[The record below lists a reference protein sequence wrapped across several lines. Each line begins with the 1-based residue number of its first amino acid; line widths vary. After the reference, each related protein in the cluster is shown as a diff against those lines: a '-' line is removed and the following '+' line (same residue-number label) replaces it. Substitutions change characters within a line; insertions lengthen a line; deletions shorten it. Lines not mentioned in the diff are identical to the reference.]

1 MIGKNNS
8 YLYEVKKGTKVE
20 TYSIKKFKIGA
31 ASVVIGA
38 SIFFGAG
45 SVAQAGEISLNNAL
59 KTIEVTQGSLDV
71 PKVYNKPI
79 LENTKES
86 VASAVASKV
95 GTKISET
102 KVTNEEKSKVETV
115 KKEILKAS
123 IVTLEEKLKS
133 AQDTDKIVIETAK
146 EVIAAAK
153 VVVTNEKATQSEI
166 DIQVQKIQDLS
177 IVVTEA
183 KVKAFDKKL
192 EEKKEAEQR
201 DKEVTATKKE
211 KEVAKVKKELT
222 QVASEAEVTNTL
234 AKIELNKKD
243 LKVEAKPAVQ
253 AVVVKNEE
261 AIKLA
266 KELLGN
272 DKATKEQIAN
282 SLAELSNSIKAV
294 YTQLEKAGVKRSG
307 KFDVSLTETEV
318 EPLQD
323 ASTEIGKKWLAD
335 HGYTSLTDIP
345 IKTKERNGAEIKNLN
360 GQIQWLDFGDK
371 KAWTKLKENGQLQV
385 GSAFEKE
392 IIPGYTVKLTVKEL
406 KPFDATDVYKRRV
419 AGTVY
424 QNSYKPDGENR
435 VDANNGKPTVTG
447 IGGVPQGYWSET
459 KNSGLDTG
467 KAKTTIGGVGADGV
481 GRDATVAG
489 VKFTIE
495 AKYNGKLIKPSIVM
509 TSGEQIG
516 DKETEIY
523 TTNGTPWDL
532 LALIGHG
539 QAKHYLPLNKFNT
552 LFDPRSMKRLG
563 DQAFVDALAAGKFA
577 TPDSATAGL
586 GSQVFGGYTNMDG
599 RATPI
604 VSSNNVTEV
613 GFYLLTTGQ
622 QSSMLGIKISDYGD
636 LPESYGKVEHYLKTK
651 TLDSVTGAE
660 KQIQQPYLGTVKAD
674 PESNPGRNIS
684 GENSDDETDHA
695 DEGVDQLMPSDF
707 IVRNKETGLSA
718 IRPILGPNNTHK
730 IKIKAS
736 ANGNE
741 NFNGPLEKAYVRGF
755 IDFNN
760 NGKFDQGEESDIKEV
775 TGNNQIVELT
785 FHNTHVIDENN
796 DIIKFR
802 VRIATDRTQVENPT
816 GIAYSGEVEDNQVQV
831 TNPPRGDY
839 EETTGKQGDKQR
851 ISFEYISHNKG
862 DEPGDLGSKNG
873 SVTFNSYGKIDY
885 TQERNSI
892 TAETTKTA
900 QGGVRIVNETGQLV
914 TNLNVPGQGTYEVSD
929 TGVTFTPDPAFVGKA
944 SGVVLRAVD
953 ANGQSTGW
961 EAVTDGDVLTNT
973 NNGGHSAGNNKSM
986 DAVYV
991 PIVEPKEMT
1000 GHSKETTG
1008 LQGKEQKGIPLF
1020 KVNAGREAERIVSPS
1035 TQYIAKLVDPKSGS
1049 IINETSITVENEGT
1063 YTIVPETG
1071 EVKFQP
1077 LLSFK
1082 GTAGGVTVELTGPVG
1097 FDKDGVPSLSTAR
1110 AKYIPTV
1117 IAVSPT
1123 AEAATSTGIQGEVQT
1138 GKPIFKKGHEEVP
1151 IKENSIKLL
1160 NSDGDEVTETPA
1172 LGEGNKEVGK
1182 YTVDSS
1188 TGIVTFTP
1196 TDKSYIGTVVP
1207 ARVQAKDINET
1218 KVETKYTPSIVGV
1231 KPQASPA
1238 TSTGIQGEIQEGTV
1252 TFTAGKAVIGD
1263 VEKSVP
1269 IKVGSSKLIG
1279 SDGTEVTE
1287 VPAYANDG
1295 VKQVG
1300 TYSITPGINKVI
1312 FTPTDK
1318 TYTGTVLPVD
1328 VQAEDENGTKVRTTY
1343 TPHILGVSPTAKP
1356 AVSKDI
1362 QGKEQTKEV
1371 LFKPG
1376 KTTIDGVDKEVP
1388 LDSSTFKLLDENG
1401 QERDSVPAKSS
1412 DGLKEIGTYRIKVVD
1427 NKPVVVFTPSDK
1439 TYTGEVREVTIQV
1452 KDTNGSKVTTTYTP
1466 TIVPVRPISTPVRSI
1481 GVQGLPQEGTPIFT
1495 AGKAMLNGKE
1505 VEVPLSTKAPKLV
1518 NPETG
1523 LPTDEKAIKVPNEG
1537 TYTIDENGKVTFT
1550 PEPQFTGVANGVEV
1564 QREDQNGTSVNAK
1577 YTPTVKGVTPT
1588 SKDVTS
1594 IGDKGEKQFG
1604 TPVFKAGSTTIN
1616 NEKVEVPIDEN
1627 VAPRLEGADEE
1638 GKVVIP
1644 KEGIYTI
1651 DATGKVTFTPEN
1663 DFVGVATGVTVK
1675 RVDKN
1680 GTLVTATYTPTVL
1693 GKTTTENVIS
1703 EGAKNQPQSNTPL
1716 FKGDIDTTVPPT
1728 FEDKTKEKVISG
1740 QGTYTINDEGVV
1752 TFIPEKDYVGTATA
1766 VEVVRRDKNGRTIKA
1781 TYTPTVR
1788 PETKYVTVENN
1799 GKETELIPTKDGKY
1813 PEEKIERY
1821 RVIKTETDEK
1831 GNTKHIYEKVNT
1843 FFKDKEGNEIP
1854 KYPSEPGT
1862 VDKKDI
1868 PEYRFVESKKLPNG
1882 DTEHVYEKIKL
1893 PRIIAR
1899 DKEGNIIPGFEYDML
1914 SPILEIPEYRYTGEE
1929 KLPDGTIKRIYEP
1942 ILTIHK
1948 DKQGNPIPNV
1958 PEIEKGIKRSRNI
1971 PGYRL
1976 VKTKTL
1982 PNGDIEY
1989 VYEKNSISVVEK
2001 ITKWTDDNGNLLKPS
2016 EKGLVNSGEIE
2027 GYEFVRTIVDEVGN
2041 IQHIFKK
2048 KSRIPESSR
2057 ITIWTDEDGNE
2068 LRLSEK
2074 GTRGI
2079 GMIEGY
2085 EFVRTVVEENG
2096 NLRHIFKKVSVTA
2109 KKVQIKRLAN
2119 TGTETT
2125 NVVGLGV
2132 LLAGIATVIKK
2143 RRKKY

>member
-8 YLYEVKKGTKVE
+8 YLFEVKKGTKVE
-20 TYSIKKFKIGA
+20 SYSIKKFKVGT

-45 SVAQAGEISLNNAL
+45 AVQAAEEVSNS
-59 KTIEVTQGSLDV
+59 TIVDNTTNEAGKAEAV
-71 PKVYNKPI
+71 PKAEAKPVV
-79 LENTKES
+79 ETTKEN
-86 VASAVASKV
+86 VAAAVAEKV
-95 GTKISET
+95 GAKTPKAE
-102 KVTNEEKSKVETV
+102 V

-123 IVTLEEKLKS
+123 IATLEEKLKS
-133 AQDTDKIVIETAK
+133 AQDADKAAVEAAKEALATAK
-146 EVIAAAK
+146 AVLA
-153 VVVTNEKATQSEI
+153 NEEATQAGV
-166 DIQVQKIQDLS
+166 DAQAQAVQALS
-177 IVVTEA
+177 QVVTEA
-183 KVKAFDKKL
+183 KTQAFDKKL
-192 EEKKEAEQR
+192 EEKKEAYQ
-201 DKEVTATKKE
+201 KEKEAKATKEE
-211 KEVAKVKKELT
+211 KEVAAAKKELT

-234 AKIELNKKD
+234 AKTELSKKD

-253 AVVVKNEE
+253 AAVVKNEE
-261 AIKLA
+261 ALKVA

-272 DKATKEQIAN
+272 DKATTEQIAK

-294 YTQLEKAGVKRSG
+294 YTQLENAGAKRNG
-307 KFDVSLTETEV
+307 KFDVALAEVETEY
-318 EPLQD
+318 LQD
-323 ASTEIGKKWLAD
+323 ASTETGKKWLAD

-459 KNSGLDTG
+459 KRSGLDTG
-467 KAKTTIGGVGADGV
+467 KAKTTIGGVGAGGV
-481 GRDATVAG
+481 GQDATVAG

-509 TSGEQIG
+509 TSGEQIAEH
-516 DKETEIY
+516 ETEIY

-539 QAKHYLPLNKFNT
+539 QAKHYLPLNKFNR
-552 LFDPRSMKRLG
+552 LFDLRSMERLG
-563 DQAFVDALAAGKFA
+563 DKAFVDALAAGKFA

-586 GSQVFGGYTNMDG
+586 GSQVFGGYTNIDG

-604 VSSNNVTEV
+604 VSSSNVTEV

-636 LPESYGKVEHYLKTK
+636 LPESYGEVEHYLKTK

-674 PESNPGRNIS
+674 PESTPGRNIS
-684 GENSDDETDHA
+684 GENSDDETDYA

-741 NFNGPLEKAYVRGF
+741 SFNGPLEKAYVRGF

-929 TGVTFTPDPAFVGKA
+929 TAVTFTPDPAFVGKA

-1188 TGIVTFTP
+1188 TGIVTFAP

-1252 TFTAGKAVIGD
+1252 TFTGGKAVIGD

-1300 TYSITPGINKVI
+1300 TYSITPGTNKVI

-1362 QGKEQTKEV
+1362 QGKEQMKEV

-1412 DGLKEIGTYRIKVVD
+1412 DGLKEIGTYRINVVD

-1523 LPTDEKAIKVPNEG
+1523 LPMDEKAIKVPNEG
-1537 TYTIDENGKVTFT
+1537 TYAIDENGKVTFT

-1651 DATGKVTFTPEN
+1651 DATGKVTFTPED

-1752 TFIPEKDYVGTATA
+1752 TFTPEKDYVGTATA
-1766 VEVVRRDKNGRTIKA
+1766 VEVVRKDKNGRTIKA

-1813 PEEKIERY
+1813 PEEKIEGY

-1882 DTEHVYEKIKL
+1882 DTEHVYEKVNTVFK
-1893 PRIIAR
+1893 
-1899 DKEGNIIPGFEYDML
+1899 DKEGNVIPGTTTEVGEQPKKDIPGYRFVETKKLPNGDIEHVYEKVTTPTPSVEKPKGLIRDTEGNVIPGFEFDML
-1914 SPILEIPEYRYTGEE
+1914 SPVLDIPEYQYVETVTD
-1929 KLPDGTIKRIYEP
+1929 PDGTVRHIYRAKQ
-1942 ILTIHK
+1942 TIHRDK
-1948 DKQGNPIPNV
+1948 DGNPIPNV
-1958 PEIEKGIKRSRNI
+1958 PAKEKGLKGSRNI

-1976 VKTKTL
+1976 VETKTL
-1982 PNGDIEY
+1982 PNGDVEH
-1989 VYEKNSISVVEK
+1989 VYEKVTTPTPAAV
-2001 ITKWTDDNGNLLKPS
+2001 ITTWTDENGNPLKPS
-2016 EKGLVNSGEIE
+2016 ENGAKGE
-2027 GYEFVRTIVDEVGN
+2027 GTF
-2041 IQHIFKK
+2041 
-2048 KSRIPESSR
+2048 
-2057 ITIWTDEDGNE
+2057 
-2068 LRLSEK
+2068 
-2074 GTRGI
+2074 
-2079 GMIEGY
+2079 EGY
-2085 EFVRTVVEENG
+2085 EFVRTVVDENG
-2096 NLRHIFKKVSVTA
+2096 NVRHIFRKVTA
-2109 KKVQIKRLAN
+2109 ATPKAQVKRLAN
-2119 TGTETT
+2119 TGSETA
-2125 NVVGLGV
+2125 NSAVAGFGV
-2132 LLAGIATVIKK
+2132 LLAGIAAAIRK
-2143 RRKKY
+2143 RKKED

>member
-1 MIGKNNS
+1 
-8 YLYEVKKGTKVE
+8 
-20 TYSIKKFKIGA
+20 
-31 ASVVIGA
+31 
-38 SIFFGAG
+38 
-45 SVAQAGEISLNNAL
+45 
-59 KTIEVTQGSLDV
+59 
-71 PKVYNKPI
+71 
-79 LENTKES
+79 
-86 VASAVASKV
+86 
-95 GTKISET
+95 
-102 KVTNEEKSKVETV
+102 
-115 KKEILKAS
+115 
-123 IVTLEEKLKS
+123 
-133 AQDTDKIVIETAK
+133 
-146 EVIAAAK
+146 
-153 VVVTNEKATQSEI
+153 
-166 DIQVQKIQDLS
+166 
-177 IVVTEA
+177 
-183 KVKAFDKKL
+183 
-192 EEKKEAEQR
+192 
-201 DKEVTATKKE
+201 
-211 KEVAKVKKELT
+211 
-222 QVASEAEVTNTL
+222 
-234 AKIELNKKD
+234 
-243 LKVEAKPAVQ
+243 
-253 AVVVKNEE
+253 
-261 AIKLA
+261 
-266 KELLGN
+266 
-272 DKATKEQIAN
+272 
-282 SLAELSNSIKAV
+282 
-294 YTQLEKAGVKRSG
+294 
-307 KFDVSLTETEV
+307 
-318 EPLQD
+318 
-323 ASTEIGKKWLAD
+323 
-335 HGYTSLTDIP
+335 
-345 IKTKERNGAEIKNLN
+345 
-360 GQIQWLDFGDK
+360 
-371 KAWTKLKENGQLQV
+371 
-385 GSAFEKE
+385 
-392 IIPGYTVKLTVKEL
+392 
-406 KPFDATDVYKRRV
+406 
-419 AGTVY
+419 
-424 QNSYKPDGENR
+424 
-435 VDANNGKPTVTG
+435 
-447 IGGVPQGYWSET
+447 
-459 KNSGLDTG
+459 
-467 KAKTTIGGVGADGV
+467 
-481 GRDATVAG
+481 
-489 VKFTIE
+489 
-495 AKYNGKLIKPSIVM
+495 
-509 TSGEQIG
+509 
-516 DKETEIY
+516 
-523 TTNGTPWDL
+523 
-532 LALIGHG
+532 
-539 QAKHYLPLNKFNT
+539 
-552 LFDPRSMKRLG
+552 
-563 DQAFVDALAAGKFA
+563 
-577 TPDSATAGL
+577 
-586 GSQVFGGYTNMDG
+586 
-599 RATPI
+599 
-604 VSSNNVTEV
+604 
-613 GFYLLTTGQ
+613 
-622 QSSMLGIKISDYGD
+622 
-636 LPESYGKVEHYLKTK
+636 
-651 TLDSVTGAE
+651 
-660 KQIQQPYLGTVKAD
+660 
-674 PESNPGRNIS
+674 
-684 GENSDDETDHA
+684 
-695 DEGVDQLMPSDF
+695 
-707 IVRNKETGLSA
+707 
-718 IRPILGPNNTHK
+718 
-730 IKIKAS
+730 
-736 ANGNE
+736 
-741 NFNGPLEKAYVRGF
+741 
-755 IDFNN
+755 
-760 NGKFDQGEESDIKEV
+760 
-775 TGNNQIVELT
+775 
-785 FHNTHVIDENN
+785 
-796 DIIKFR
+796 
-802 VRIATDRTQVENPT
+802 
-816 GIAYSGEVEDNQVQV
+816 
-831 TNPPRGDY
+831 
-839 EETTGKQGDKQR
+839 
-851 ISFEYISHNKG
+851 
-862 DEPGDLGSKNG
+862 
-873 SVTFNSYGKIDY
+873 
-885 TQERNSI
+885 
-892 TAETTKTA
+892 
-900 QGGVRIVNETGQLV
+900 
-914 TNLNVPGQGTYEVSD
+914 
-929 TGVTFTPDPAFVGKA
+929 
-944 SGVVLRAVD
+944 
-953 ANGQSTGW
+953 
-961 EAVTDGDVLTNT
+961 
-973 NNGGHSAGNNKSM
+973 M

-1020 KVNAGREAERIVSPS
+1020 KVNAGRAAERIVSPS

-1151 IKENSIKLL
+1151 IKENSVKLL

-1188 TGIVTFTP
+1188 TGIVTFIPKDKLYVGVVTP
-1196 TDKSYIGTVVP
+1196 V
-1207 ARVQAKDINET
+1207 RVQAKDINGT
-1218 KVETKYTPSIVGV
+1218 KTETKYTPSIVGV

-1252 TFTAGKAVIGD
+1252 TFTVGKAVIGD

-1300 TYSITPGINKVI
+1300 TYSITPGTNKVI

-1318 TYTGTVLPVD
+1318 TYTGVVLPAN

-1412 DGLKEIGTYRIKVVD
+1412 DGLKEIGTYRINVVD

-1523 LPTDEKAIKVPNEG
+1523 LPMDEKAIKVPNEG
-1537 TYTIDENGKVTFT
+1537 TYAIDENGKVTFT

-1752 TFIPEKDYVGTATA
+1752 TFTPEKDYVGTATA
-1766 VEVVRRDKNGRTIKA
+1766 VEVVRKDKNGRTIKA

-1813 PEEKIERY
+1813 PEEKIEGY

-1831 GNTKHIYEKVNT
+1831 GNTKHFYEKVKT
-1843 FFKDKEGNEIP
+1843 YFKDKEGNIIP
-1854 KYPSEPGT
+1854 GFDPEEGT
-1862 VDKKDI
+1862 VDKKEV
-1868 PEYRFVESKKLPNG
+1868 PEYRFVETKKLPNG
-1882 DTEHVYEKIKL
+1882 DTEHVYEKVKTYFK
-1893 PRIIAR
+1893 
-1899 DKEGNIIPGFEYDML
+1899 DKEGNIIPGFDPEEGTVDKK
-1914 SPILEIPEYRYTGEE
+1914 EVPEYRFVE
-1929 KLPDGTIKRIYEP
+1929 
-1942 ILTIHK
+1942 
-1948 DKQGNPIPNV
+1948 
-1958 PEIEKGIKRSRNI
+1958 
-1971 PGYRL
+1971 
-1976 VKTKTL
+1976 TKKL
-1982 PNGDIEY
+1982 PNGDTEH
-1989 VYEKNSISVVEK
+1989 VYEKVKTYFKDKEGNIIPGFDPEEGTVDKKEVPEYRFVE
-2001 ITKWTDDNGNLLKPS
+2001 TKKLPNGDTEHVYEKVKTYFKDKEGNIIPGFDPEEGTVDKKEVPEYRFVETKKLPNGDTEHVYEKVIKRTTVWRDENGNPLKSS
-2016 EKGLVNSGEIE
+2016 ENGVKDSG
-2027 GYEFVRTIVDEVGN
+2027 TI
-2041 IQHIFKK
+2041 
-2048 KSRIPESSR
+2048 P
-2057 ITIWTDEDGNE
+2057 
-2068 LRLSEK
+2068 
-2074 GTRGI
+2074 
-2079 GMIEGY
+2079 GY
-2085 EFVRTVVEENG
+2085 EFVRTVVDANG
-2096 NLRHIFKKVSVTA
+2096 NIHHIFRKVKLAEPKMQV
-2109 KKVQIKRLAN
+2109 KRLAN
-2119 TGTETT
+2119 TGSKTT
-2125 NVVGLGV
+2125 NVTTGFGI
-2132 LLAGIATVIKK
+2132 LLVGIAAVIRK
-2143 RRKKY
+2143 RKKED

>member
-1 MIGKNNS
+1 MIGKNNN
-8 YLYEVKKGTKVE
+8 YLSEIKRGIKKE
-20 TYSIKKFKIGA
+20 TYSIKKFKVGA
-31 ASVVIGA
+31 VSIVIGA
-38 SIFFGAG
+38 SIFFGVG
-45 SVAQAGEISLNNAL
+45 SVAQASERVSNN
-59 KTIEVTQGSLDV
+59 KVIDNTITTGKIPEATKEFSKLVE
-71 PKVYNKPI
+71 K
-79 LENTKES
+79 NTKES
-86 VASAVASKV
+86 DVSKV
-95 GTKISET
+95 GI
-102 KVTNEEKSKVETV
+102 KVDKD
-115 KKEILKAS
+115 ILKAS
-123 IVTLEEKLKS
+123 ITTLEEKLKLV
-133 AQDTDKIVIETAK
+133 QDSEGIAIATAHEVLATAK
-146 EVIAAAK
+146 SVLANEAARQTEVD
-153 VVVTNEKATQSEI
+153 E
-166 DIQVQKIQDLS
+166 QVQIVQALS
-177 IVVTEA
+177 TVVTEA
-183 KVKAFDKKL
+183 KTRAFDKKI
-192 EEKKEAEQR
+192 EEKKVEGQ
-201 DKEVTATKKE
+201 KE
-211 KEVAKVKKELT
+211 KEEVTNEGKAVDVAKAELT
-222 QVASEAEVTNTL
+222 QVASEAEVTNAF
-234 AKIELNKKD
+234 AKAELNKNR
-243 LKVEAKPAVQ
+243 LKTEIKPAIQ
-253 AVVVKNEE
+253 KTIEKSEE
-261 AIKLA
+261 ALGFA

-272 DKATKEQIAN
+272 TKATKEQIAK
-282 SLAELSNSIKAV
+282 SLAELKNAIKAV
-294 YTQLEKAGVKRSG
+294 YTELENAGAKRNG
-307 KFDVSLTETEV
+307 RFEVNLAENTEEA
-318 EPLQD
+318 LID
-323 ASTEIGKKWLAD
+323 ASTERGEKWLKD
-335 HGYTSLTDIP
+335 HGYTSLADIP
-345 IKTKERNGAEIKNLN
+345 IKTKERNSEEIKKLN
-360 GQIQWLDFGDK
+360 SQIQWLDFGDK
-371 KAWTKLKENGQLQV
+371 KAWTKLKANGQLQV
-385 GSAFEKE
+385 GSVYEKE
-392 IIPGYTVKLTVKEL
+392 LVPGYTVKFTVKEL
-406 KPFDATDVYKRRV
+406 KPFDSTDVYKRRV
-419 AGTVY
+419 AGTAHEG
-424 QNSYKPDGENR
+424 SYKPNGENR
-435 VDANNGKPTVTG
+435 VDMHTGKPPVTG
-447 IGGVPQGYWSET
+447 ISGVPQGYWAET
-459 KNSGLDTG
+459 KRSGLDTG
-467 KAKTTIGGVGADGV
+467 VAKTTIGGVGDNGV
-481 GRDATVAG
+481 GQDGAVLG
-489 VKFTIE
+489 VKFSIE
-495 AKYNGKLIKPSIVM
+495 AVYNGKSVKPSIVM
-509 TSGEQIG
+509 TSGEEVA

-532 LALIGHG
+532 VAMIGHG
-539 QAKHYLPLNKFNT
+539 QAQAYTPLDNLT
-552 LFDPRSMKRLG
+552 GLYSPVSMKRLG
-563 DQAFVDALAAGKFA
+563 DKSFVDALAARMFA

-586 GSQVFGGYTNMDG
+586 GSQVFGGYSNNG
-599 RATPI
+599 KRATPI
-604 VSSNNVTEV
+604 VTSYNVTEV
-613 GFYLLTTGQ
+613 GFYIFTTGQ
-622 QSSMLGIKISDYGD
+622 QSSMLGIKISDFGD
-636 LPESYGKVEHYLKTK
+636 LPESYGIAEHYLKTRTIDYK
-651 TLDSVTGAE
+651 TREE
-660 KQIQQPYLGTVKAD
+660 KEIQQPYLGKVKAD
-674 PESNPGRNIS
+674 VDPVPGTS
-684 GENSDDETDHA
+684 VFGKNSDDENDIA
-695 DEGVDQLMPSDF
+695 DEGVDQLMAPEH
-707 IVRNKETGLSA
+707 IIKNKVTGLSEVK
-718 IRPILGPNNTHK
+718 PILGPNNTHK
-730 IKIKAS
+730 IRVLAS
-736 ANGNE
+736 VNGNQDYK
-741 NFNGPLEKAYVRGF
+741 GPLEKAYVRGF

-760 NGKFDQGEESDIKEV
+760 NGKFDPGEESDIKEV
-775 TGNNQIVELT
+775 TENNQIVELT

-796 DIIKFR
+796 DIVKFR
-802 VRIATDRTQVENPT
+802 VRIANDRNQIEKPT
-816 GIAYSGEVEDNQVQV
+816 GIAYTGEVEDNQVQV
-831 TNPPRGDY
+831 SNPPRGDY
-839 EETTGKQGDKQR
+839 EETTGKQGEKQS
-851 ISFEYISHNKG
+851 INFEFISHNKG
-862 DEPGDLGSKNG
+862 DEPGELGSKNG

-914 TNLNVPGQGTYEVSD
+914 TNLNVPGQGIYEVSD

-961 EAVTDGDVLTNT
+961 EAVTDGDVLINT

-1020 KVNAGREAERIVSPS
+1020 KVNAGRAAERIVSPS

-1151 IKENSIKLL
+1151 IKENSVKLL

-1188 TGIVTFTP
+1188 TGIVTFIPKDKLYVGVVTP
-1196 TDKSYIGTVVP
+1196 V
-1207 ARVQAKDINET
+1207 RVQAKDINGT
-1218 KVETKYTPSIVGV
+1218 KTETKYTPSIVGV

-1252 TFTAGKAVIGD
+1252 TFTVGKAVIGD

-1300 TYSITPGINKVI
+1300 TYSITPGTNKVI

-1318 TYTGTVLPVD
+1318 TYTGVVLPAN

-1412 DGLKEIGTYRIKVVD
+1412 DGLKEIGTYRINVVD

-1523 LPTDEKAIKVPNEG
+1523 LPMDEKAIKVPNEG
-1537 TYTIDENGKVTFT
+1537 TYAIDENGKVTFT

-1752 TFIPEKDYVGTATA
+1752 TFTPEKDYVGTATA
-1766 VEVVRRDKNGRTIKA
+1766 VEVVRKDKNGRTIKA

-1813 PEEKIERY
+1813 PEEKIEGY

-1831 GNTKHIYEKVNT
+1831 GNTKHFYEKVKT
-1843 FFKDKEGNEIP
+1843 YFKDKEGNIIP
-1854 KYPSEPGT
+1854 GFDPEEGT
-1862 VDKKDI
+1862 VDKKEV
-1868 PEYRFVESKKLPNG
+1868 PEYRFVETKKLPNG
-1882 DTEHVYEKIKL
+1882 DTEHVYEKVKTYFK
-1893 PRIIAR
+1893 
-1899 DKEGNIIPGFEYDML
+1899 DKEGNIIPGFDPEEGTVDKK
-1914 SPILEIPEYRYTGEE
+1914 EVPEYRFVE
-1929 KLPDGTIKRIYEP
+1929 
-1942 ILTIHK
+1942 
-1948 DKQGNPIPNV
+1948 
-1958 PEIEKGIKRSRNI
+1958 
-1971 PGYRL
+1971 
-1976 VKTKTL
+1976 TKKL
-1982 PNGDIEY
+1982 PNGDTEH
-1989 VYEKNSISVVEK
+1989 VYEKVIKRTTVWRDE
-2001 ITKWTDDNGNLLKPS
+2001 NGNPLKSS
-2016 EKGLVNSGEIE
+2016 ENGVKDSG
-2027 GYEFVRTIVDEVGN
+2027 TI
-2041 IQHIFKK
+2041 
-2048 KSRIPESSR
+2048 P
-2057 ITIWTDEDGNE
+2057 
-2068 LRLSEK
+2068 
-2074 GTRGI
+2074 
-2079 GMIEGY
+2079 GY
-2085 EFVRTVVEENG
+2085 EFVRTVVDANG
-2096 NLRHIFKKVSVTA
+2096 NIHHIFRKVKLAEPKMQV
-2109 KKVQIKRLAN
+2109 KRLAN
-2119 TGTETT
+2119 TGSKTT
-2125 NVVGLGV
+2125 NVTTGFGI
-2132 LLAGIATVIKK
+2132 LLVGIAAVIRK
-2143 RRKKY
+2143 RKKED